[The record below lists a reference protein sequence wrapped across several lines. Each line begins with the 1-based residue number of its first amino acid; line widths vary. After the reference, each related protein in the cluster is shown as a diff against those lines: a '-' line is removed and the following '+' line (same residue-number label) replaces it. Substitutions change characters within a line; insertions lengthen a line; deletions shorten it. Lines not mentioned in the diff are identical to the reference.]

1 MSARVSVNTLTKT
14 KCRMSGRFINIILLA
29 LMFLCPKHLFSQ
41 TAHTLLTLSYKDI
54 KLSDLIDSL
63 RTKGGL
69 KISYDVNAI
78 PVDSV
83 LTINV
88 MDKTPESILRDIL
101 GTGTEIIVRHNQA
114 IIRTKMPASKKFTI
128 TGSVKD
134 YRDKPLPYV
143 NIALKDKPIGTI
155 TNNAG
160 EFTLLLSDSCRNDT
174 LSFSCLGYQTR
185 FIPVASVSLK
195 PEIKLNETSVS
206 LPEIMIKYKNADDII
221 SLFKENQKRNYPEQ
235 KELITSFFREAIKE
249 DGRYV
254 NVTEAIVN
262 ILKFPYNKPFRLEFV
277 KFVKGR
283 KYLDV
288 QNMEDVKLR
297 LEGGPFYFARID
309 IARYMDFFPQDNEM
323 PLYKYKL
330 EGLDFEYDKMV
341 FLVSFEPI
349 DDNGELLYKGVLRIN
364 INTYALISAEFE
376 LSKKALKESRKY
388 FIRKESSNIKAKPV
402 YARYYIN
409 YRPYNGIWLLNK
421 VKGEM
426 KIKVND
432 RHKHKKH
439 VFTAVS
445 EMLLSN
451 YREAGNVKFK
461 PSEQF
466 KSDYIL
472 TEQIKEY
479 DPGFWKNYN
488 VIKPDEDIE
497 NVFKKSHR

>member
-1 MSARVSVNTLTKT
+1 MSSGNTLTKT
-14 KCRMSGRFINIILLA
+14 KYRMGRYHMNIILFVML
-29 LMFLCPKHLFSQ
+29 FLCPAYLFSQ

-54 KLSDLIDSL
+54 KLSDLIDTL
-63 RTKGGL
+63 RIKGGL

-78 PVDSV
+78 AVDSV
-83 LTINV
+83 ITINV
-88 MDKTPESILRDIL
+88 TDKTPESILRDIL
-101 GTGTEIIVRHNQA
+101 GNPRTEIIIRDNQA
-114 IIRTKMPASKKFTI
+114 VIRIKAPESKKLTI

-134 YRDKPLPYV
+134 NRDKPLPYV
-143 NIALKDKPIGTI
+143 NIALKNKTVGTT

-185 FIPVASVSLK
+185 FIPVSSASY
-195 PEIKLNETSVS
+195 KLEVKLDETSIS
-206 LPEIMIKYKNADDII
+206 LPEVMIRYKNVDDII
-221 SLFKENQKRNYPEQ
+221 SLFKANQKRNYPEK

-249 DGRYV
+249 DGQYV
-254 NVTEAIVN
+254 NVAEAVID
-262 ILKFPYNKPFRLEFV
+262 ILKFPYNKPYRLEFV

-288 QNMEDVKLR
+288 QNMEDVR
-297 LEGGPFYFARID
+297 FRIEGGPFYFARID
-309 IARYMDFFPQDNEM
+309 IARYMDFFPQDNEKL
-323 PLYKYKL
+323 LYKYKL
-330 EGLDFEYDKMV
+330 EGLDFEYDRMV

-349 DDNGELLYKGVLRIN
+349 DDNGILLYKGVLRID
-364 INTYALISAEFE
+364 INSYALISAEFE
-376 LSKKALKESRKY
+376 LSKKALKDSRKY
-388 FIRKESSNIKAKPV
+388 FIQKESNRIKAKPV

-409 YRPYNGIWLLNK
+409 YRPYKGIWLLNK

-432 RHKHKKH
+432 RDKNKKH
-439 VFTAVS
+439 IFIAVS

-451 YREAGNVKFK
+451 YRDADDIKFK

-466 KSDYIL
+466 KSNYIL
-472 TEQIKEY
+472 TEQIKGY
-479 DPGFWKNYN
+479 DPEFWKNYN

-497 NVFKKSHR
+497 NVFKKSHQ